1 MFLPYG
7 LRFACLSRKPLC
19 AEKMPLPS
27 DVFGCDSTPHTDALK
42 PVTILSVAP
51 ATALNSDCEC
61 VRDGFVQTWEAY
73 VNEKPLRIVIADDE
87 PIIRLDLKKMLEDCG
102 YDVVAEVGDGA
113 RAVEF
118 ARNLKP
124 DVVILD
130 IKMPELDG
138 IDAAKLITDE
148 KIAPVLLLTAYSQL
162 DLVNRAKEAGVFSYL
177 VKPFKEAD
185 LMPQIEVTVAR
196 WEAFLKIEE
205 QAADMEDKLETRKAV
220 DRAKGI
226 LMDQYGLKEQEAF
239 RRIQVQSMNTRKSMR
254 EIAEAIIIA
263 HNV

>member
-1 MFLPYG
+1 MNNN
-7 LRFACLSRKPLC
+7 
-19 AEKMPLPS
+19 
-27 DVFGCDSTPHTDALK
+27 
-42 PVTILSVAP
+42 VTNRS
-51 ATALNSDCEC
+51 
-61 VRDGFVQTWEAY
+61 
-73 VNEKPLRIVIADDE
+73 LRIVIADDE
-87 PIIRLDLKKMLEDCG
+87 PIIRLDLRKMLEACS
-102 YDVVAEVGDGA
+102 YEVVGEAADGVK
-113 RAVEF
+113 AVEA

-124 DVVILD
+124 DVCVFD

-138 IDAAKLITDE
+138 IDAAKIITEE
-148 KIAPVLLLTAYSQL
+148 KIAPVLLLTAYSQI
-162 DLVNRAKEAGVFSYL
+162 DLVNRAKDAGVFSYL

-196 WEAFLKIEE
+196 WEAFQQIEV
-205 QAADMEDKLETRKAV
+205 QAADLEDKLETRKSV

>member
-1 MFLPYG
+1 MRAATRCAFQSDHPTEMG
-7 LRFACLSRKPLC
+7 EPLVS
-19 AEKMPLPS
+19 EK
-27 DVFGCDSTPHTDALK
+27 
-42 PVTILSVAP
+42 
-51 ATALNSDCEC
+51 
-61 VRDGFVQTWEAY
+61 Q
-73 VNEKPLRIVIADDE
+73 LRIVIADDE
-87 PIIRLDLKKMLEDCG
+87 PIIRLDLKKMLEDLG
-102 YDVVAEVGDGA
+102 YDVVAEAGDGVK
-113 RAVEF
+113 AVE
-118 ARNLKP
+118 AVRSLKP

-130 IKMPELDG
+130 IKMPEMDG
-138 IDAAKLITDE
+138 IDAAKIITEE
-148 KIAPVLLLTAYSQL
+148 KIAPVLLLTAYSQI

-185 LMPQIEVTVAR
+185 LMPQIEVAVAR
-196 WEAFLKIEE
+196 WDAFLKIEE
-205 QAADMEDKLETRKAV
+205 QAADFEDKLETRKSV

>member
-1 MFLPYG
+1 M
-7 LRFACLSRKPLC
+7 
-19 AEKMPLPS
+19 
-27 DVFGCDSTPHTDALK
+27 
-42 PVTILSVAP
+42 
-51 ATALNSDCEC
+51 
-61 VRDGFVQTWEAY
+61 
-73 VNEKPLRIVIADDE
+73 NETRLRIVIADDE

-102 YDVVAEVGDGA
+102 YDVVAEAGDGA
-113 RAVEF
+113 RALEA
-118 ARNLKP
+118 ARTLKP
-124 DVVILD
+124 DVIILD
-130 IKMPELDG
+130 IKMPEMDG
-138 IDAAKLITDE
+138 IDAAKIITDE

-185 LMPQIEVTVAR
+185 LMPQIEVAVAR
-196 WEAFLKIEE
+196 WGAFQRIEE
-205 QAADMEDKLETRKAV
+205 QAADLEDKLETRKAV